1 MSALA
6 LGRRAASLLVLEPGH
21 LQAGSTARVLDH
33 EFPTDDDIAQLLT
46 SLPMGP
52 TAWVVDDAW
61 APSLLLR
68 DLADL
73 PEGSEA
79 REAFFR
85 WRFTQQLSLEGPH
98 VVQALEVASGQWLLA
113 GLPEAKRDAWLA
125 MAQNLGR
132 PMVSLLPRWLWL
144 YNRLAPSLDGPGLL
158 LSLSPSGSPSG
169 DPRYTGTLVAWGT
182 SLHLVR
188 QWTEPMALETWR
200 RDCIAPT
207 LAFLHRE
214 SRTPQELLVWGCDAF
229 LEPSIPVRILSRE
242 LPVAEVR

>member
-1 MSALA
+1 MNALA
-6 LGRRAASLLVLEPGH
+6 VGRKAASLLLLEPGQ
-21 LQAGSTARVLDH
+21 LQSVATHRSLDH
-33 EFPTDDDIAQLLT
+33 DFPTDDDLIQLL
-46 SLPMGP
+46 SAQPMGP

-85 WRFTQQLSLEGPH
+85 WRFTQQLSLEGPQ
-98 VVQALEVASGQWLLA
+98 VVQALEVENGQWLLA
-113 GLPEAKRDAWLA
+113 GLPEARRDAWMQL
-125 MAQNLGR
+125 AQNLGR

-144 YNRLAPSLDGPGLL
+144 FNSLAPTLDGPGLL
-158 LSLSPSGSPSG
+158 LSLTASGEQ
-169 DPRYTGTLVAWGT
+169 RYTGTLVAWGT
-182 SLHLVR
+182 NLHLVR

-214 SRTPQELLVWGCDAF
+214 SRTPQELLVWGCNS
-229 LEPSIPVRILSRE
+229 LVEPSIPVRILPRE
-242 LPVAEVR
+242 LPSAEVR